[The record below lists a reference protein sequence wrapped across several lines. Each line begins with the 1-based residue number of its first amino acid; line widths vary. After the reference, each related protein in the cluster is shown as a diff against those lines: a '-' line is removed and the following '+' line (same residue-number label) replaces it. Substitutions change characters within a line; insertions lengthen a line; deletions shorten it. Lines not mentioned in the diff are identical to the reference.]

1 MSIGSSPEPGIIRS
15 LFLDKN
21 GFERVVF
28 VLLIISLIT
37 SFLYVVYSSPYKMH
51 GNPSL
56 DKSDF
61 DNPFPL
67 KNRHISLSLA
77 ILANW

>member
-15 LFLDKN
+15 LFLDKS
-21 GFERVVF
+21 GFARVVF

-51 GNPSL
+51 C
-56 DKSDF
+56 
-61 DNPFPL
+61 
-67 KNRHISLSLA
+67 
-77 ILANW
+77 